1 MASAANVKYALILKV
16 FADLLKGFCFKKGW
30 LPLLDIIEQ
39 VVKFSSYEVYY
50 WQVCVYVCGCLCGF
64 VCLCVCMCMCFHH
77 PGYMSQRVS
86 YYERKLQTHTY
97 PSTFM
102 SYIIDGMAQQHCLLP
117 HLGFD
122 CPFRLTI
129 IFLKNYFSV
138 FNTFRQRPYIYW
150 VVAPTPSR
158 NPCAWSTL
166 QCLQVC
172 KSSISYNICS
182 TNQVNTEHSE
192 IFELAQPTLPSLVC
206 FWTLK
211 NAS

>member
-1 MASAANVKYALILKV
+1 M
-16 FADLLKGFCFKKGW
+16 C
-30 LPLLDIIEQ
+30 
-39 VVKFSSYEVYY
+39 
-50 WQVCVYVCGCLCGF
+50 VCV
-64 VCLCVCMCMCFHH
+64 CVCVWGFHH
-77 PGYMSQRVS
+77 TGYMSQRVA
-86 YYERKLQTHTY
+86 YYERKYQSLSY
-97 PSTFM
+97 PISYM

-122 CPFRLTI
+122 CPFRLTF

-138 FNTFRQRPYIYW
+138 IITFRQRPYIYW

-158 NPCAWSTL
+158 SPCAWSTL

-192 IFELAQPTLPSLVC
+192 IFELALPTLPSLVC
-206 FWTLK
+206 FWILK
-211 NAS
+211 NASKRMEVSRPTYIYKSTAVQKMLMSISLPWWNYLSRKGSFGIK